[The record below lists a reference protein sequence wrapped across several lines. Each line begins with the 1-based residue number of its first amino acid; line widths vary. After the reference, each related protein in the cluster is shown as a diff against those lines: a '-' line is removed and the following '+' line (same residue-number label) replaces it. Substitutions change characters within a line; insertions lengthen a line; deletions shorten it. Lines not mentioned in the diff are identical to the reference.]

1 MRSTTKEINGAQ
13 EETIM
18 MEQYREPCWENYH
31 KSLRGNNIAVMNIEQ
46 RGAM

>member
-31 KSLRGNNIAVMNIEQ
+31 KSLMGNNIAVMNIEQ
-46 RGAM
+46 RGVM